1 VTAPHF
7 FAERV
12 DSDHIT
18 IAGDDAHHAVR
29 ALRIRPG
36 EEITVSDGRGT
47 VVRAHCAEVSASY
60 LAADVIARDHIQKPT
75 PLVVVFP
82 AVPKGGKLETIVQKL
97 TELGVDE
104 IRPWFSARS
113 VVHWDAAKAA
123 ARGDRFRAVARE
135 AAMQSRRVWL
145 PVVAEPGP
153 IEGLPE
159 LTLVL
164 HEEAREGLIS
174 AMPSVA
180 PRSVGV
186 VIGPEGG
193 LDADEVEQLVEA
205 GAHPVSLGSSILR
218 TETAAIVG
226 PALVLVRYNRLG

>member
-1 VTAPHF
+1 MTAPHF

-12 DSDHIT
+12 DSDHISIT
-18 IAGDDAHHAVR
+18 GDDARHAVR
-29 ALRIRPG
+29 ALRIRPR

-47 VVRAHCAEVSASY
+47 VVRARCAEVSPSH
-60 LAADVIARDHIQKPT
+60 LRVDVIARDHIQKPD
-75 PLVVVFP
+75 PLVIVFP

-97 TELGVDE
+97 TEIGVDE
-104 IRPWFSARS
+104 IHPWFSARS

-123 ARGDRFRAVARE
+123 ARTQRIRAVARE

-145 PVVAEPGP
+145 PSVSEPGP
-153 IEGLPE
+153 IGDLPE

-164 HEEAREGLIS
+164 HEEAREGLIA

-180 PRSVGV
+180 PRSVGL

-193 LDADEVEQLVEA
+193 LDSDEVERLVEA
-205 GAHPVSLGSSILR
+205 GAHPVSLGGSILR
-218 TETAAIVG
+218 TDTAAIVG
-226 PALVLVRYNRLG
+226 PTLVLARYNRLG